1 MRIFWRIVAG
11 VVLLAVVAYAGIVAW
26 VYFNQRS
33 LQYDQSGRMFLLSE
47 TKLQHAELVSIPTAD
62 GSPLAGWYEAP
73 QPGKPV
79 IIYFRGNVQSFSR
92 EFVRFEAFEADGFGF
107 LSFDYRGFP
116 GSPGELSMQHVQEDA
131 LAAFDWAKAKGAPI
145 VLWGRSLGS
154 GPSTYVASERDADA
168 LFLETPFDS
177 AAAVARDRYP
187 WLPVDWLTIDR
198 YPVDQ
203 WILKVQE
210 PVFVAHGTNDHTIAD
225 YHGRRVYDLA
235 PNKAGI
241 WIEEGADHDDLWA
254 RGEWAKAKA
263 FFETEEAALGR

>member
-1 MRIFWRIVAG
+1 MKILWRIVIG
-11 VVLLAVVAYAGIVAW
+11 VLVVAVLGYCGIVAY
-26 VYFNQRS
+26 VYINQRS
-33 LQYDQSGRMFLLSE
+33 LQYDTSGRMFELSE
-47 TKLQHAELVSIPTAD
+47 TRLQHAQLVKIPSAD
-62 GSPLAGWYEAP
+62 GSELGAWYDPP
-73 QPGKPV
+73 QPGKPL

-92 EFVRFEAFEADGFGF
+92 EFARFEAFEADGYGF

-116 GSPGELSMQHVQEDA
+116 GSPGQLTMEHALQDA
-131 LAAFDWAKAKGAPI
+131 LAAFDWAKAKGDPI

-154 GPSTYVASERDADA
+154 GPGTYVANERQADA
-168 LFLETPFDS
+168 LYLETPFDS
-177 AAAVARDRYP
+177 AVAVGRDRYP
-187 WLPVDWLTIDR
+187 WLPVDLLTIDR

-203 WILKVQE
+203 WILKVEE

-241 WIEEGADHDDLWA
+241 WIEPGADHDDLWA

-263 FFETEEAALGR
+263 FFESVEAAKR